1 MCLDITCIKS
11 MQRKLKENLF
21 ENSKE
26 KGVLNIIM

>member
-11 MQRKLKENLF
+11 MQRKLNEYLL